1 MQLKSIIDTAGLS
14 GGLAAGEAAGVLAT
28 EVVDGLGAVAL
39 HLHAVYESHSIAH

>member
-39 HLHAVYESHSIAH
+39 HLHAARM